1 MLSPV
6 STWMGDRL
14 GTQGAAESLHY
25 FYFGAINQQFFYGA
39 IMLQPNKGPFI
50 RVERSQLVFL
60 SLSQPARPYHIEY
73 TSSRLITEV
82 KQCWALLV
90 LGWVTA
96 WEHRV
101 LLASSL
107 FLLWCNKPTVFYNA
121 KINQTALSEWKE
133 TTRILVSFSAS
144 GHITLNIPV
153 LVWSLKSSNVEPC

>member
-1 MLSPV
+1 M
-6 STWMGDRL
+6 
-14 GTQGAAESLHY
+14 
-25 FYFGAINQQFFYGA
+25 
-39 IMLQPNKGPFI
+39 
-50 RVERSQLVFL
+50 ERNNSYSCLFL
-60 SLSQPARPYHIEY
+60 SQRPYHIEY

-133 TTRILVSFSAS
+133 DNSYSCLFLSQRPYHIEYTSSRLITEVKQCWALLVLGWVTAWEHRVLLASSLFLLWCNKPTVFYDATT
-144 GHITLNIPV
+144 
-153 LVWSLKSSNVEPC
+153 E